1 MHIKLRSRRV
11 LLTKG
16 GAILQKKKLH
26 SLLNIHEKEEPII
39 KTNTIMVGRMAR
51 PVLEEKQKNSF
62 LSQNVVGGDIM
73 DFNKAVN
80 RHMKKL
86 HNHEEKNIRFVY

>member
-16 GAILQKKKLH
+16 GAILQKSH
-26 SLLNIHEKEEPII
+26 SIPKIHLKEEEPMI
-39 KTNTIMVGRMAR
+39 KTNMTMVGRMAR
-51 PVLEEKQKNSF
+51 PVLQEKQKNSF

-80 RHMKKL
+80 RHSKKS